1 MGKGGGSPGP
11 QTSKVY
17 NTNLPEYA
25 APYYKN
31 MMARAETETNQPYI
45 AYGAPRIAGFTGDQQ
60 GAFQGIRNINAL
72 GAPTVDTAAGMAYGA
87 GNVGAQASGFN
98 PYYTNTGNWTNAN
111 VGAYMN
117 PYIQNVL
124 RTMQDTATGRF
135 QEQAGQRDTAAQ
147 QAGAYGGSRQAISNF
162 LAQRDLNSQLNSM
175 NAEQLAQA
183 YQNAQGM
190 YTSDQARALQS
201 DQGNQAALAQAAGI
215 RLQGGQL
222 GLQSAQSLGQLGQMQ
237 QGLAFDR
244 LAALEKAGVQQQGLA
259 QSALDQA
266 YKDFINQ
273 RDYERQ
279 NLQFLTGIMH
289 GVPVTAQSETLG
301 YEAPPNPVNQLLGL
315 GIAGNQLSG
324 MMSSSSAPKGT
335 P

>member
-1 MGKGGGSPGP
+1 MGKGGSSAP

-25 APYYKN
+25 APYFKN
-31 MMARAETETNQPYI
+31 MMARAETETNQPYV
-45 AYGAPRIAGFTGDQQ
+45 AYGAPRIAGFSNDQQ
-60 GAFQGIRNINAL
+60 SAFQGIRNINAM
-72 GAPTVDTAAGMAYGA
+72 GAPTVDTAAGLAYGA
-87 GNVGAQASGFN
+87 GQVGAQGAGFN
-98 PYYTNTGNWTNAN
+98 PYYTQTGRWPSAD

-124 RTMQDTATGRF
+124 RVMQDTATGRYN
-135 QEQAGQRDTAAQ
+135 EQAGARDTAAQ

-162 LAQRDLNSQLNSM
+162 LAQRDLNAQLNTM
-175 NAEQLAQA
+175 TAEQLAQA
-183 YQNAQGM
+183 YGNAQQM
-190 YTSDQARALQS
+190 YTSDQSRQLQS
-201 DQGNQAALAQAAGI
+201 DLANQAALAQAQGL

-237 QGLAFDR
+237 QGLAMDR
-244 LAALEKAGVQQQGLA
+244 MAALEKAGVQQQGLQ

-279 NLQFLTGIMH
+279 NLQFLSGIMH
-289 GVPVTAQSETLG
+289 GVPVSTQSETLN
-301 YEAPPNPVNQLLGL
+301 YEAPPNPVSQLMGL
-315 GIAGNQLSG
+315 GIAGGQLNSL
-324 MMSSSSAPKGT
+324 MSSSSPKAGAT